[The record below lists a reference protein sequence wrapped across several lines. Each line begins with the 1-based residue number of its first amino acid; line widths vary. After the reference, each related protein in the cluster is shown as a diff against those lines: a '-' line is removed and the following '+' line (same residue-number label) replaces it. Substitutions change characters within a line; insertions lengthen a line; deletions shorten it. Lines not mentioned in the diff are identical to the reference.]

1 MERMKKYTTHI
12 SVSAIVIALCALGC
26 ALFQNS
32 HKDWDSVM
40 FAVAM
45 MSGLVMVLVGWNIY
59 SYFKIGD
66 DIKRDVDV
74 QFEENNKKIDER
86 IEECK
91 IAAHDV
97 KNEAIALAFYTIGED
112 VYRRGDIL
120 MSIDYFARALV
131 AIYQISDLKE
141 YEAKKIFESIED
153 ALRKIDLSKLKKE
166 NIGWGIEFTDVYIK
180 EASKIDD
187 KRTKSLINFLYA
199 IRSILT

>member
-1 MERMKKYTTHI
+1 
-12 SVSAIVIALCALGC
+12 
-26 ALFQNS
+26 
-32 HKDWDSVM
+32 
-40 FAVAM
+40 
-45 MSGLVMVLVGWNIY
+45 
-59 SYFKIGD
+59 
-66 DIKRDVDV
+66 
-74 QFEENNKKIDER
+74 
-86 IEECK
+86 
-91 IAAHDV
+91 
-97 KNEAIALAFYTIGED
+97 
-112 VYRRGDIL
+112 

-180 EASKIDD
+180 ETSKIDD